1 MGNPV
6 RSSSKRSRQPSS
18 VTIAE
23 EAELVGVA
31 CELSPVQT
39 GTLPLQYTVGLHAWF
54 LDCCGS
60 TNPELSQ
67 YLHDGQSEKLSTL
80 SQFEG
85 QDY

>member
-1 MGNPV
+1 M
-6 RSSSKRSRQPSS
+6 
-18 VTIAE
+18 
-23 EAELVGVA
+23 VGVA

-54 LDCCGS
+54 LDCCGP

-85 QDY
+85 QMELQGRELKLSDRHTYRWYITG